1 MRLFDKLNSPVIVA
15 VVLLLILVGNGLLL
29 YRYNTSLA
37 ESSGSGSSPGLTQT
51 EANRAAL
58 STPSTEPTQLVG
70 TEGTTKDATLT
81 TTAEATTS
89 SSLESPKAH
98 SVTLSVEDTPTWLLI
113 RANGQT
119 LLAQEVWPGFSRTFD
134 TTGGLDVQAGDAGA
148 VSEEVDGKDL
158 GRLGRSGEGGNWTF
172 R

>member
-58 STPSTEPTQLVG
+58 STPFTEPTQLVG

-81 TTAEATTS
+81 TAAEATTS
-89 SSLESPKAH
+89 SSVESPKVH
-98 SVTLSVEDTPTWLLI
+98 SVTL
-113 RANGQT
+113 
-119 LLAQEVWPGFSRTFD
+119 
-134 TTGGLDVQAGDAGA
+134 
-148 VSEEVDGKDL
+148 
-158 GRLGRSGEGGNWTF
+158 
-172 R
+172 